1 MSEHLRFLG
10 SEPKFAEPSA
20 RPQGAV
26 PCSAAKLVSDP
37 NNLMAD
43 NDPAILAAALMQ
55 SRQTILP
62 RRLLAPG
69 PDAKQLGMILNAAA
83 TAPDH
88 GQLLPWRF
96 VLVPQAARA
105 RLADVFGAA
114 LMERD
119 AQATAEQ
126 VAQACEKAHRSPLLM
141 LVVVDGQCGD
151 AEIDLSERTVSAGCA
166 VQNMLLMATALGFG
180 SALTSGKAL
189 KSTGLRALFGLAE
202 GDHALCFV
210 SIGTAKSS
218 RKPARLRPAPGDFV
232 TILSAD
238 GAAPGASDSFYSL

>member
-1 MSEHLRFLG
+1 MNRLTD
-10 SEPKFAEPSA
+10 SA
-20 RPQGAV
+20 PLPASV
-26 PCSAAKLVSDP
+26 L
-37 NNLMAD
+37 AD
-43 NDPAILAAALMQ
+43 NDPATLAAALMQ

-69 PDAKQLGMILNAAA
+69 PDEQQLGMILNAAA

-96 VLVPQAARA
+96 VLVPQAARF

-126 VAQACEKAHRSPLLM
+126 VAQAREKAQRSPLLL
-141 LVVVDGQCGD
+141 LVVVDSQRGD

-189 KSTGLRALFGLAE
+189 KSTGLRALFGLTE
-202 GDHALCFV
+202 GEQALCFV
-210 SIGTAKSS
+210 SIGTAQS

-232 TILSAD
+232 TSLSSYW
-238 GAAPGASDSFYSL
+238 GQTPISLRCEAPPPEGEP